1 MSAAYDNTC
10 FAPSER
16 APFDEVEQQYTVL
29 SGHEIPVLLN
39 AIPVIAMVLN
49 RCRQV
54 VFGNR
59 KFADV
64 IGAVDI
70 REALGKRPGE
80 AFRCVHAAKAP
91 GGCGTGEFCAH
102 CGAVRSILLGLGGKA
117 NIQEC
122 NINREQGGKVEALDL
137 RVSSSPFLLD
147 NERFLI
153 FSITDVSHEKRR
165 RALERIFF
173 HDMLNTVGGLQGLME
188 FLAEEVQEDL
198 RPDAQL
204 IHRAMAQLT
213 DEIAYQKQLL
223 AAETN
228 ELETNFVP
236 LSSSDILEVVEAT
249 FQNAEPGRGKRIEIE
264 NGCADKLF
272 TSDPVLLRRVLG
284 NMVKN
289 ALEASAPGDAVTLGC
304 DATPDSVRFWV
315 RNNAVIARSVR
326 MRIFNRS
333 FSTKGLGRGLG
344 TYSIKLLTERYLGGT
359 VDFTSTPGEGTV
371 FWVRLPLDP
380 APDDASPAT

>member
-1 MSAAYDNTC
+1 MSAAPDQTC
-10 FAPSER
+10 FAPAER
-16 APFDEVEQQYTVL
+16 APSLEIEQHYAIL
-29 SGHEIPVLLN
+29 SEHEIPVVLN
-39 AIPVIAMVLN
+39 SIPVISMVLN

-64 IGAVDI
+64 IGVADI
-70 REALGKRPGE
+70 RDALGKRPGE
-80 AFRCVHAAKAP
+80 AFRCVHATTAP

-102 CGAVRSILLGLGGKA
+102 CGAVRSILLGLAGRD

-122 NINREQGGKVEALDL
+122 NINRDHDGKVEALDL

-188 FLAEEVQEDL
+188 FLAEEVPGDL

-204 IHRAMAQLT
+204 IHKAMVQLT
-213 DEIAYQKQLL
+213 DEITYQKQLL

-236 LSSSDILEVVEAT
+236 LSTNDILELVEAT
-249 FQNAEPGRGKRIEIE
+249 FQNAEQARGKRIDVV
-264 NGCADKLF
+264 NDCQDVLV

-289 ALEASAPGDAVTLGC
+289 ALEATGPGGVVALGC
-304 DATPDSVRFWV
+304 DAATASVRFWV
-315 RNNAVIARSVR
+315 RNEAVIPRSVR

-333 FSTKGLGRGLG
+333 FSTKGVGRGLG

-359 VDFTSTPGEGTV
+359 VDFRSAPGEGTT
-371 FWVRLPLDP
+371 FWVHLPLS
-380 APDDASPAT
+380 PDA

>member
-1 MSAAYDNTC
+1 MPPASDQTC
-10 FAPSER
+10 FAPAER
-16 APFDEVEQQYTVL
+16 AETAEIERQHEIL
-29 SGHEIPVLLN
+29 SGHEIPVVLD
-39 AIPVIAMVLN
+39 AIPVIAMILN
-49 RCRQV
+49 HCRQV

-64 IGAVDI
+64 VGVADI

-80 AFRCVHAAKAP
+80 AFRCVHAEKAP
-91 GGCGTGEFCAH
+91 SGCGTGEFCAH
-102 CGAVRSILLGLGGKA
+102 CGAVRSILLGLAGKQ
-117 NIQEC
+117 NVQEC
-122 NINREQGGKVEALDL
+122 NINREDGGRVEALDL
-137 RVSSSPFLLD
+137 RVSSSPFHLED
-147 NERFLI
+147 ERFLI

-188 FLAEEVQEDL
+188 FLAEEVHDDL

-213 DEIAYQKQLL
+213 DEITYQKQLL

-228 ELETNFVP
+228 ELETNFTP
-236 LSSSDILEVVEAT
+236 LSPGDVLELVEAT
-249 FQNAEPGRGKRIEIE
+249 FQSGEQARGKRIEVK
-264 NGCADKLF
+264 NACAAVDF
-272 TSDPVLLRRVLG
+272 QSDPVLLRRVLG

-289 ALEASAPGDAVTLGC
+289 ALEATVPGGAVTLSC
-304 DATPDSVRFWV
+304 DADARHLTFSVR
-315 RNNAVIARSVR
+315 NDAVIPRSVR

-333 FSTKGLGRGLG
+333 FSTKGVGRGLG

-359 VDFTSTPGEGTV
+359 VDFSSTPEEGTT
-371 FWVRLPLDP
+371 FRVRLPLDP
-380 APDDASPAT
+380 QQPAI

>member
-1 MSAAYDNTC
+1 MSAAPDQTC
-10 FAPSER
+10 FAPAER
-16 APFDEVEQQYTVL
+16 APIAEVERQYTIL
-29 SGHEIPVLLN
+29 SGHEIPVVLN
-39 AIPVIAMVLN
+39 AIPVISMVLN

-64 IGAVDI
+64 IGVADI

-80 AFRCVHAAKAP
+80 AFRCVHAAAAP
-91 GGCGTGEFCAH
+91 SGCGTGEFCAH
-102 CGAVRSILLGLGGKA
+102 CGAVRSILLGLAGRD

-122 NINREQGGKVEALDL
+122 NINRDHDGKVEALDL

-147 NERFLI
+147 EERFLI

-188 FLAEEVQEDL
+188 FLAEEVQDDL

-204 IHRAMAQLT
+204 IHKAMVQLA
-213 DEIAYQKQLL
+213 DEITYQKQLL

-228 ELETNFVP
+228 ELETNFAP
-236 LSSSDILEVVEAT
+236 LSSNDILELVEAT
-249 FQNAEPGRGKRIEIE
+249 FQNAEQARGKRIDVR
-264 NGCADKLF
+264 NACQDVLV
-272 TSDPVLLRRVLG
+272 TTDPVLLRRVLG

-289 ALEASAPGDAVTLGC
+289 ALEATAPGGVVTLGC
-304 DATPDSVRFWV
+304 DAAGQTVRFWV
-315 RNNAVIARSVR
+315 GNDAVIPRGVR

-333 FSTKGLGRGLG
+333 FSTKGVGRGLG

-359 VDFTSTPGEGTV
+359 ADFRSATGEGTT
-371 FWVRLPLDP
+371 FWVRLPL
-380 APDDASPAT
+380 SPVA